1 MSSEQNNNI
10 YKRLPE
16 NKTSTIIVLFS
27 DSLNIIHLSILST
40 VVFLPEFVFLTL
52 SNYPYIF
59 IFFKIISQLFFFLFS
74 PVVLKVILPFPASGK
89 IQWTFPNNHNLSD
102 CIFPAY
108 YHLSYLSPQN
118 YSCRFLPTH

>member
-59 IFFKIISQLFFFLFS
+59 YILQNHTPAFL
-74 PVVLKVILPFPASGK
+74 LPF
-89 IQWTFPNNHNLSD
+89 LSD
-102 CIFPAY
+102 GLKSNTSIPCFW
-108 YHLSYLSPQN
+108 QN
-118 YSCRFLPTH
+118 SMDFSKYS

>member
-59 IFFKIISQLFFFLFS
+59 YILQNHIPAFL
-74 PVVLKVILPFPASGK
+74 LPFLSGGLK
-89 IQWTFPNNHNLSD
+89 SNISIPCFW
-102 CIFPAY
+102 
-108 YHLSYLSPQN
+108 QN
-118 YSCRFLPTH
+118 SMDFSKYS